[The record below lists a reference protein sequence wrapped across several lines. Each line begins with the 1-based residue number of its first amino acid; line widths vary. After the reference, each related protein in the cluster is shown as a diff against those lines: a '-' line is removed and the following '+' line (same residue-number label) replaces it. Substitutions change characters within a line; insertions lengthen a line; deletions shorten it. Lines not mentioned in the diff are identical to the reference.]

1 MGGLSVANRGRDLSD
16 RHRRAQ
22 EQLRCAPHPHGPQL
36 GSHRRTRVGENP
48 LELTPRCQH
57 APSERL
63 DREVLAIFALDDR
76 VGIAEKGR
84 AQASGAGRLCGAA
97 RYARRRREVRGGDHG
112 PSPNIQRN
120 PISDLASSTRM
131 PGFYAVNVVDW
142 RKADSGSPSTW
153 FVSIPQVGM
162 RATTVRFGDDLWAM
176 LERESQG
183 LGISAAQFVREATI
197 LRLAML
203 AGARG
208 DSQAEA
214 TIAEVAA
221 RATLGGGD
229 SRLAKALVDP
239 ERLVALHHAG
249 IVDTPREESFDRI
262 ASLAARV
269 LNAPVALVSATHR
282 ARQFFKSCLGLPEPW
297 ASRRESPLT
306 HSFCQHVVAAREPLV
321 VSDARQDPQLRDNLA
336 IRDMGVI
343 AYLGVPLITREGH
356 AVGTLCVIDHKP
368 RVWTTDQVD
377 LLRDLATS
385 VVTEITLRS
394 APDGALRRPAKRRR
408 NSRV

>member
-1 MGGLSVANRGRDLSD
+1 
-16 RHRRAQ
+16 
-22 EQLRCAPHPHGPQL
+22 
-36 GSHRRTRVGENP
+36 
-48 LELTPRCQH
+48 
-57 APSERL
+57 
-63 DREVLAIFALDDR
+63 
-76 VGIAEKGR
+76 
-84 AQASGAGRLCGAA
+84 
-97 RYARRRREVRGGDHG
+97 
-112 PSPNIQRN
+112 
-120 PISDLASSTRM
+120 M
-131 PGFYAVNVVDW
+131 PGSYALNGVDW

-221 RATLGGGD
+221 RATRGGGD
-229 SRLAKALVDP
+229 SRLARALVDP

-269 LNAPVALVSATHR
+269 LNAPVALVSAIDR
-282 ARQFFKSCLGLPEPW
+282 DRQFFKSCLGLPEPW

-321 VSDARQDPQLRDNLA
+321 VSDARQEPKLRNNLA
-336 IRDMGVI
+336 IRDFGVI
-343 AYLGVPLITREGH
+343 AYLGVPLITRDGH
-356 AVGTLCVIDHKP
+356 ALGTLCVIDHKP
-368 RVWTTDQVD
+368 RTWTSDQVD
-377 LLRDLATS
+377 LLKDLATS

-394 APDGALRRPAKRRR
+394 APDGSPASKPRR